1 MPKKKSERI
10 KLYLVIGL
18 VVIFVIS
25 GYFRFMHKKIKSVSD
40 QAVTAKPLAR
50 VDVHQPEINRPGK
63 NKGLASPE
71 KGSLRTDIRDIF
83 TPQALPQWADN
94 PSGRRG
100 IRRTG
105 QPLAKKS
112 TKPPLV
118 LELSGMIVGGRKPV
132 AIINDQFL
140 RKGERIG
147 DYRVIW
153 ISKNAVMLDSGK
165 ERIELE
171 IGNHE

>member
-10 KLYLVIGL
+10 KLYICIGL
-18 VVIFVIS
+18 AVIFVIT
-25 GYFRFMHKKIKSVSD
+25 GYFRFIHKKTKFATD

-50 VDVHQPEINRPGK
+50 VDVPQTEISRPETT
-63 NKGLASPE
+63 KGFAWPE

-83 TPQALPQWADN
+83 TPQASPSWADN
-94 PSGRRG
+94 RG

-118 LELSGMIVGGRKPV
+118 LKLCGMIVGGRKPV

-165 ERIELE
+165 EKI
-171 IGNHE
+171 

>member
-18 VVIFVIS
+18 AVIFVIT
-25 GYFRFMHKKIKSVSD
+25 GYFRFIHKKATSASD
-40 QAVTAKPLAR
+40 QAVAAEPLAR
-50 VDVHQPEINRPGK
+50 VDVPQIEIGR
-63 NKGLASPE
+63 PE
-71 KGSLRTDIRDIF
+71 KNQGFDWPDKVSLRTITRDIF
-83 TPQALPQWADN
+83 APQALSAWADGR
-94 PSGRRG
+94 SGEQET
-100 IRRTG
+100 RRTG
-105 QPLAKKS
+105 QSLEKAPTRPS
-112 TKPPLV
+112 PV
-118 LELSGMIVGGRKPV
+118 LKLGGTIVGGRKPV

-140 RKGERIG
+140 RTGERIG

-171 IGNHE
+171 LGKYE

>member
-10 KLYLVIGL
+10 KLYLFIGL
-18 VVIFVIS
+18 TVIFVIS
-25 GYFRFMHKKIKSVSD
+25 GYFRFIHKKTKSAPD

-50 VDVHQPEINRPGK
+50 VDVPQTEISRPETT
-63 NKGLASPE
+63 KGFAWPE

-83 TPQALPQWADN
+83 TLQALPPWADN
-94 PSGRRG
+94 SSGEHK

-105 QPLAKKS
+105 QSLAKKS

-118 LELSGMIVGGRKPV
+118 LKLCGMIVGGRKPV

-165 ERIELE
+165 EKIELE
-171 IGNHE
+171 MGNHE